1 MIPVSFETFE
11 ALVEQPSTKRPV
23 VVNCWADWCG
33 PCTVFE
39 PVYEKISKEFTY
51 EMDFVKLNIE
61 DNPELADKFDLRRLP
76 ALLIFSGGEPL
87 AILSGLIPEYVLKSE
102 LEYVLSMTQQ

>member
-1 MIPVSFETFE
+1 MIPVSLETFE
-11 ALVEQPSTKRPV
+11 ALVEDPSIKRPV
-23 VVNCWADWCG
+23 AVNCWADWCG
-33 PCTVFE
+33 PCKLFE
-39 PVYEKISKEFTY
+39 PIYEKISKEFTH
-51 EMDFVKLNIE
+51 EMDFVNLNIE